1 MSRIKPEEF
10 RNWNE
15 EMVKKYDPDAFH
27 HHTNFFVRFVER
39 RRVKAI
45 FDMMMLHQDSSVLEV
60 GCGAGNVIERASRG
74 RLFGIDLSR
83 YILLKARDRLNQ
95 RAHLVQ
101 ADAHLLPYKDH
112 SFMRVIC
119 SEVLEHVLDPLSALH
134 EISRVLS
141 PHGLAIVSVPNES
154 LINHVKTFLIYLGVY
169 QRFLQQK
176 GDYREMPKRM
186 EDEWHLHT
194 FKLDGWLS
202 LFGKYFRV
210 TRLRRIPYF
219 WLPLRYV
226 IRLERIG

>member
-1 MSRIKPEEF
+1 LKRLKPEEF
-10 RNWNE
+10 KDWNE

-27 HHTNFFVRFVER
+27 HHPNFFVRFIER
-39 RRVKAI
+39 RRVKVI
-45 FDMMMLHQDSSVLEV
+45 FDMMMLHQESFVLEV
-60 GCGAGNVIERASRG
+60 GCGAGNVIEKASRG
-74 RLFGIDLSR
+74 RLFGVDLSSYVLR
-83 YILLKARDRLNQ
+83 KAKNRLNQ
-95 RAHLVQ
+95 KAHLVQ

-134 EISRVLS
+134 EISRILK

-154 LINHVKTFLIYLGVY
+154 LINQIKTVLIYLGVY
-169 QRFLQQK
+169 QRLLQQR

-194 FKLDGWLS
+194 FKLDGWLR

-210 TRLRRIPYF
+210 TRLRRIPFF

>member
-1 MSRIKPEEF
+1 
-10 RNWNE
+10 
-15 EMVKKYDPDAFH
+15 MVKKYDPDAFH
-27 HHTNFFVRFVER
+27 HHPNFFVRFVER
-39 RRVKAI
+39 RRVKVI
-45 FDMMMLHQDSSVLEV
+45 FEMMMLHQESSVLEV

-74 RLFGIDLSR
+74 RLFGVDLSSYVLR
-83 YILLKARDRLNQ
+83 KAKDRLNQ

-101 ADAHLLPYKDH
+101 ADAHMLPYKDH

-134 EISRVLS
+134 EISRVLT

-154 LINHVKTFLIYLGVY
+154 LINQIKTVLISLGVY
-169 QRFLQQK
+169 QRFFQQK
-176 GDYREMPKRM
+176 GDYKEMPERM

-194 FKLDGWLS
+194 FKLDGWLH

-210 TRLRRIPYF
+210 TRFRRIPFF